1 MAFMIEIIENIQ
13 KWKIERDAVILAH
26 YYVDSEIQKIAD
38 YVGDSYYL
46 SKMASQVPQ
55 QTIILCGVLFMGES
69 AKILNPEKTII
80 MPDLS
85 ADCPMAH
92 MIAAPEILRMREKYD
107 DLAVVCYINSTAEI
121 KALSDV
127 IVTSSNAFSIVR
139 QLPQKNIFFVPDRN
153 LGHYISTLLPEK
165 NFILNEGFC
174 PVHDRM
180 STADISKMKM
190 QHPEAKIIAHPECIP
205 EVLEMADYVGSTT
218 GLIDYAAESDA
229 AAFIVCTEE
238 GVAYQLEKNSPDK
251 QFFFPEP
258 VPICPNMKRITLE
271 KILHVLKT
279 MDNQVQLDEDIR
291 LKAEHALK
299 RMHEIAK

>member
-1 MAFMIEIIENIQ
+1 
-13 KWKIERDAVILAH
+13 
-26 YYVDSEIQKIAD
+26 
-38 YVGDSYYL
+38 
-46 SKMASQVPQ
+46 
-55 QTIILCGVLFMGES
+55 MGES

-127 IVTSSNAFSIVR
+127 IVTSSNAFTIVR

-180 STADISKMKM
+180 SAADISKMKM
-190 QHPEAKIIAHPECIP
+190 QHPEARIIAHPECIP

-218 GLIDYAAESDA
+218 GLIDYTAESDA

-271 KILHVLKT
+271 KILHVLQT
-279 MDNQVQLDEDIR
+279 MENQVQLDEDIR